1 MEDFQPSR
9 MSNGLKSYLSKSSQK
24 NDPSNFKEQRIK
36 PFGIAQ
42 ILLSLLGMCIMLF
55 ASSYSSTNI
64 YISFA
69 IMFVIAII
77 VIGITLIN
85 LNTYVMITRSF
96 VETCTFK
103 GHKNKIEYKNITGYN
118 VYDDGYETGI
128 VLQGSGKIV
137 NNGRDINSVQASSVC
152 ANLAYLRTTRNYFS
166 TTLTRAGRK
175 KCACPAAE
183 PSFPMRRTTLH
194 LCTNSSGC
202 IKRVLMMN
210 KELEMQLYSSS
221 RLF

>member
-1 MEDFQPSR
+1 MKKGKFIMEDFQPSR
-9 MSNGLKSYLSKSSQK
+9 MSNGLKAYLSKSSQK
-24 NDPSNFKEQRIK
+24 NDPDNFKEQRIK
-36 PFGIAQ
+36 PLGIAQ

-152 ANLAYLRTTRNYFS
+152 ANLAYLQAQLTFRILNNRWAKAYSEEDQKLLFDYIDSGRAQEVCMSRGGTVFS
-166 TTLTRAGRK
+166 NAQDD
-175 KCACPAAE
+175 PA
-183 PSFPMRRTTLH
+183 PTH
-194 LCTNSSGC
+194 
-202 IKRVLMMN
+202 
-210 KELEMQLYSSS
+210 
-221 RLF
+221 